1 MELGIANTYHFAC
14 VVIQGLF
21 GWKKCSFIT
30 HHWNIITHYSINHF
44 LSLNNNEKSH
54 SAHLTPKTQFCFQHK
69 KLNKLGPTHFNHTYA
84 LKPLPDPINSTHP
97 KYLTLSVH
105 ISSPFH
111 LTFSTPSV
119 ASALSVSPC
128 RCRSEQWPSLGW
140 TTSLMWLGWWTKSER
155 KIEEE
160 TCEGEGVWD
169 WRRKCEML
177 WIFCCEFF
185 HVKDL
190 CIVISRCVECWSSKG
205 LKWIW

>member
-54 SAHLTPKTQFCFQHK
+54 SAHLTPKTQLCFQHK
-69 KLNKLGPTHFNHTYA
+69 KLNKLGPTHSNHTYA
-84 LKPLPDPINSTHP
+84 LKPLPGPINSTHP
-97 KYLTLSVH
+97 KYLTLPVH

-111 LTFSTPSV
+111 LTYSTPSV
-119 ASALSVSPC
+119 ASALLVSVSPC
-128 RCRSEQWPSLGW
+128 RRRSEQWPSLGW
-140 TTSLMWLGWWTKSER
+140 TTSSMWLGWWTKSER

-169 WRRKCEML
+169 WRRKVWDALNFLL
-177 WIFCCEFF
+177 WIFSCEGPV
-185 HVKDL
+185 HCD
-190 CIVISRCVECWSSKG
+190 
-205 LKWIW
+205 